1 MTLKRSLW
9 MPSRNNVTWKLIG
22 LSNDSSKGSVGPV
35 RCFCFERNLVCAMV
49 QARAV
54 GLMLKIMPF
63 IYFETSIWKDKK
75 KKKKI
80 GRLRKRGVTRQNSRG
95 GPFSVHKSYSN
106 ANLTL
111 CRQLDMCLTQVNI
124 YERLKSLIITLMNI
138 YHFKQSGIAT
148 DVRKPVLP
156 YELLIT
162 AMLFIPSYTNFS
174 VSIYICGLIVLW
186 VPAVWMCQLY
196 FIGCLELFVYSKVP
210 TESTA
215 LCCFST
221 VIHPLPCIYPPLRS
235 QTMQQQHRPTSDT
248 SYFKH
253 YYAMRLFFSR
263 NDGQRIQAHWFPPSK
278 VYLCLLNWHVVLF

>member
-1 MTLKRSLW
+1 MKVNRAIKWFLKRQCRTREVLLLW
-9 MPSRNNVTWKLIG
+9 AELGMRYGSGSSSGFNAGNNALYIFW
-22 LSNDSSKGSVGPV
+22 N
-35 RCFCFERNLVCAMV
+35 EH
-49 QARAV
+49 
-54 GLMLKIMPF
+54 LKRQ
-63 IYFETSIWKDKK
+63 K

-80 GRLRKRGVTRQNSRG
+80 GRVRKRGVTRQNPRG

-124 YERLKSLIITLMNI
+124 SERLKSLIITLMNI

-148 DVRKPVLP
+148 DVRKPVLAC
-156 YELLIT
+156 ELLIT

-215 LCCFST
+215 LCCSST

-235 QTMQQQHRPTSDT
+235 QTMQQQQQHRPTSDT

-253 YYAMRLFFSR
+253 YYAMRLFFQKWWAENTGALIST
-263 NDGQRIQAHWFPPSK
+263 QQSVFMSS
-278 VYLCLLNWHVVLF
+278 